1 VTNNRTVVVCEW
13 SESGARIISKPR
25 VHSFW
30 PPPGIAGLAGT
41 LALHLVVLVAVVQA
55 HRIPAPVAP
64 KPVERL
70 VFIDLPTEAKANA
83 GGVQALAGLN
93 VSPIKVDRL
102 DPPWPTVEIESLAF
116 DEDKQ
121 LESSASSADATERA
135 RLAGIYSRQ
144 IQARVERVWNRP
156 RTPVSDG
163 SNATNAPDTVEYF
176 HCLAQIVQDSTG
188 NVQEILLP
196 NCNGSAAWQH
206 SLVVAIQQA
215 SPLPA
220 PPSPTVFSRAIT
232 LNFVGYP
239 YVAGESDEGYE
250 KAALETAQVTSPAK
264 TPEDISREFSSF
276 RSLGRERTQ

>member
-13 SESGARIISKPR
+13 SASDARIISKPR
-25 VHSFW
+25 SYSFRT
-30 PPPGIAGLAGT
+30 PSGILGLAGT
-41 LALHLVVLVAVVQA
+41 LALHLILVVAIVQT

-64 KPVERL
+64 TPVERL
-70 VFIDLPTEAKANA
+70 VFIGLPTDVRADA
-83 GGVQALAGLN
+83 GGVQALAGFN
-93 VSPIKVDRL
+93 ISSIKVDRL
-102 DPPWPTVEIESLAF
+102 DPPWPIVEIESPGL

-121 LESSASSADATERA
+121 SDSSASSADATEHA

-163 SNATNAPDTVEYF
+163 SSATKAPDTAEYF
-176 HCLAQIVQDSTG
+176 HCLAQVVQDSTG

-196 NCNGSAAWQH
+196 TCNGSAAWQH

-220 PPSPTVFSRAIT
+220 PPSPTVFSRAVV

-239 YVAGESDEGYE
+239 YAGGSDVGYE
-250 KAALETAQVTSPAK
+250 SSTVETAEVTLPAK
-264 TPEDISREFSSF
+264 TPEEVSREFSSF
-276 RSLGRERTQ
+276 RSIGQERSR